1 MKGLLCKDWAILVN
15 SYKKNFLIMVVLYLG
30 MAVCLHM
37 DYLCYALVAV
47 CGVYASSTMNFDDS
61 AHWDTYA
68 RTLPVTPGQ
77 VVGCKYLLGLLF
89 TLFGSVCA
97 AVGIFLA
104 GQYTDVLEAA
114 FSILL
119 IAAFSLLLF
128 AVNMPISK
136 YLLPAHV
143 PPEGLTIMRMA
154 FACVMFWIVS
164 LFTVKEKVPLKDL
177 GMLFVCAL
185 CGVGINQGLFIVG
198 LNRSSPVDASIIATA
213 VPIFVLL
220 LAAVILKE
228 PITRKKSFGVFMG
241 VSGGLLLVFS
251 STHAIDSITS
261 LDGDMMMIVSGL
273 MYAIYLVLSKPLS
286 LRYSSVTM
294 MKWMFLFTTLTLVPF
309 TFRHVLDAPAFHR
322 EVWDFTELGAI
333 FYVLFGATFLPYLL
347 IPMSLKRIR
356 PTTVSMY
363 NYVQPIVASFI
374 AVMIGQDTLSWQK
387 VLSAVLVFTGVYLV
401 TQSKSREDME
411 KGKR

>member
-1 MKGLLCKDWAILVN
+1 MNSEKLKGHILI
-15 SYKKNFLIMVVLYLG
+15 LI
-30 MAVCLHM
+30 
-37 DYLCYALVAV
+37 
-47 CGVYASSTMNFDDS
+47 TN
-61 AHWDTYA
+61 
-68 RTLPVTPGQ
+68 
-77 VVGCKYLLGLLF
+77 
-89 TLFGSVCA
+89 
-97 AVGIFLA
+97 I
-104 GQYTDVLEAA
+104 
-114 FSILL
+114 
-119 IAAFSLLLF
+119 LF

-177 GMLFVCAL
+177 GMLFVC
-185 CGVGINQGLFIVG
+185 
-198 LNRSSPVDASIIATA
+198 SSPVDASIIATA

-251 STHAIDSITS
+251 STHAIDSISS

>member
-89 TLFGSVCA
+89 TLFGSGCA
-97 AVGIFLA
+97 AVGIFLV

-114 FSILL
+114 FSILV
-119 IAAFSLLLF
+119 IAAFFLLLF

-251 STHAIDSITS
+251 STHATDSISS